1 MLIHNKDD
9 IQFVTEFPC
18 FLGHPVP
25 NFKSHNIN
33 MSARVY
39 FMKNVKDCKGV
50 SIMSLYKYKYNRMQL
65 KHKQVKCEHSRYH
78 NTKSKTISNSSL
90 NSHVYWDTLY
100 IL

>member
-1 MLIHNKDD
+1 
-9 IQFVTEFPC
+9 
-18 FLGHPVP
+18 
-25 NFKSHNIN
+25 